1 MSVARDIAEARAL
14 LEQAERET
22 RPDLKAN
29 ALEEAVALLA
39 SCDPDEISDA
49 EGKLI
54 ANLRMAHTRRL
65 LAQLVGL
72 ASVSMDE
79 WFGYIG
85 LLLGELSPE
94 VERVTQ
100 ADAGLKESYERFL
113 ALWGADLA
121 EILKRQR
128 SDGV

>member
-1 MSVARDIAEARAL
+1 MSVARDIADARAL
-14 LEQAERET
+14 FEQAERET
-22 RPDLKAN
+22 RPELKAH
-29 ALEEAVALLA
+29 ALEEAVTLLA
-39 SCDPDEISDA
+39 SCDPDEVSEA

-54 ANLRMAHTRRL
+54 ANLRVAHTRRL

-79 WFGYIG
+79 WFDYVS

-100 ADAGLKESYERFL
+100 ADAALKESYEGL
-113 ALWGADLA
+113 
-121 EILKRQR
+121 
-128 SDGV
+128 

>member
-1 MSVARDIAEARAL
+1 MSVARDIASARAL
-14 LEQAERET
+14 FEKAERET
-22 RPDLKAN
+22 RPELKAD

-39 SCDPDEISDA
+39 SCDPDEVSDA

-54 ANLRMAHTRRL
+54 ANLRTAHTRRL

-79 WFGYIG
+79 WFHYID

-100 ADAGLKESYERFL
+100 ADAELKESYEKFL
-113 ALWGADLA
+113 GLWGAGIA
-121 EILKRQR
+121 EILKGRRR
-128 SDGV
+128 SPG

>member
-1 MSVARDIAEARAL
+1 MSVARDIASARAL
-14 LEQAERET
+14 FEKAERET
-22 RPDLKAN
+22 RPELKAH
-29 ALEEAVALLA
+29 ALEEAVTVLA
-39 SCDPDEISDA
+39 SCDPDEVSDA

-65 LAQLVGL
+65 LVQLVGL
-72 ASVSMDE
+72 TSVSMDD
-79 WFGYIG
+79 WFDYIG

-100 ADAGLKESYERFL
+100 ADADLKENYERFL
-113 ALWGADLA
+113 GLWGTEIA

-128 SDGV
+128 PDGR

>member
-1 MSVARDIAEARAL
+1 MSVARDIADARAL
-14 LEQAERET
+14 FEQAERET
-22 RPDLKAN
+22 RPELKAH
-29 ALEEAVALLA
+29 ALEEAVKLLA

-49 EGKLI
+49 ERKLI
-54 ANLRMAHTRRL
+54 ANLRLAHTRRL

-94 VERVTQ
+94 VERITQ
-100 ADAGLKESYERFL
+100 ADAQLKQSYERFL
-113 ALWGADLA
+113 GLWGAEIA
-121 EILKRQR
+121 AILKRQR
-128 SDGV
+128 QDAR

>member
-1 MSVARDIAEARAL
+1 MSVARDIADARAL
-14 LEQAERET
+14 FEQAERET
-22 RPDLKAN
+22 RPELKAH
-29 ALEEAVALLA
+29 ALEEAVTLLA

-49 EGKLI
+49 ERKLI
-54 ANLRMAHTRRL
+54 ANLRVAHTRRL

-100 ADAGLKESYERFL
+100 ADAALKESYERFL
-113 ALWGADLA
+113 SSWGADIA
-121 EILKRQR
+121 GILKRQAR
-128 SDGV
+128 DGR

>member
-22 RPDLKAN
+22 RPDLKAH
-29 ALEEAVALLA
+29 ALEEAVKLLA

-49 EGKLI
+49 ERKLI
-54 ANLRMAHTRRL
+54 ANLRLAHTRRL

-85 LLLGELSPE
+85 LLLGRLSPE
-94 VERVTQ
+94 VDRLTP
-100 ADAGLKESYERFL
+100 ADADR
-113 ALWGADLA
+113 
-121 EILKRQR
+121 
-128 SDGV
+128 